1 MIDIING
8 NILNCSENI
17 IVHQTNCLGIMG
29 GGIALQ
35 VKKLYPNVYNEYS
48 NLCKDYKENPSQ
60 LLGYTQFVKTPD
72 DRIIANCFG
81 QLGIGAT
88 VQTHYMALAMSLA
101 SVYRKAIQENLS
113 VAIPYNIGCGLAGG
127 DWNIVYKIIEDIF
140 AKSSIKC
147 VIYKYGDN

>member
-1 MIDIING
+1 MLKIING
-8 NILNCSENI
+8 NIFDGNEDI
-17 IVHQTNCLGIMG
+17 ICHQTNCLGIMG

-48 NLCKDYKENPSQ
+48 NLCKDYKENLSH

-127 DWNIVYKIIEDIF
+127 DWNVVYEIISKLFKNTDIN
-140 AKSSIKC
+140 C
-147 VIYKYGDN
+147 VLYKFQG